1 MPDSTTIPVRL
12 GDRTYEVAIG
22 RDLLTQAAAR
32 LSDALGYTPTK
43 ALVVADTGAQPHVDR
58 IVASLA
64 HAGIE
69 AHRIDITPTERTKT
83 IATFAEVLQA
93 AANAGLERAHPIIAV
108 GGGIVGDVAG
118 FAASAYRRGVPSVVC
133 PTTLLSMVDA
143 SVGGKTGV
151 NLTAHTG
158 GLIKNMAGAFHQPS
172 LVLADLD
179 TLATLD
185 ARHRTS
191 GLAECV
197 KHAMLSADH
206 DDPDALDW
214 LRIHAD
220 ALAELE
226 PAAMD
231 SLVTRSVQL
240 KARVVEHDERELA
253 AAGSAHGRATLN
265 LGHTFAHA
273 IEPIEHLSPTGK
285 PGDAPLHHGE
295 AVALGLV
302 AACATAAAAGLCE
315 PSYGDSVS
323 TLLNRLGLPIRVE
336 GLPANDEL
344 RARMLSDKKVAQGAI
359 RLVLPTAPGSARL
372 IDDCPANAIDAGW
385 DRIRA

>member
-22 RDLLTQAAAR
+22 RDLLAQAAAR
-32 LSDALGYTPTK
+32 VSDALGYTPTK
-43 ALVVADTGAQPHVDR
+43 TLVVADTGARPHVDR
-58 IVASLA
+58 VMDSLSQ
-64 HAGIE
+64 AGIE
-69 AHRIDITPTERTKT
+69 AHRIDITPAERTKT
-83 IATFAEVLQA
+83 IATFACVLEA
-93 AANAGLERAHPIIAV
+93 AASAGLERTNPIIAV

-151 NLTAHTG
+151 NLTCPTG

-172 LVLADLD
+172 LVLADLL
-179 TLATLD
+179 TLTTLD
-185 ARHRTS
+185 ARHLTS

-206 DDPDALDW
+206 GDPGALEW
-214 LRIHAD
+214 LRLHAD
-220 ALAELE
+220 ALAQLE

-285 PGDAPLHHGE
+285 PGDVPLHHGE
-295 AVALGLV
+295 AVGLGLI
-302 AACATAAAAGLCE
+302 AACATAAITGLCD

-323 TLLNRLGLPIRVE
+323 SLLTHLGLPIRIA
-336 GLPANDEL
+336 GLPDNAEL

-372 IDDCPANAIDAGW
+372 IDDCPAEAIDAGW